1 LKILKTKNR
10 SRINERFTK
19 KRSLKKENKKK
30 KRFLCWDRFIFYL
43 RSIYTHFR
51 IYSTKF
57 TTFLIYKKWSFLI
70 NFSKIITKNS
80 IWILIWSKWSTSQ
93 LTMREMKI
101 SRLKSKLI
109 SQNEKNHSQ
118 WWMKVVDILMF
129 KRIECDFVSLMFLCW
144 SR

>member
-1 LKILKTKNR
+1 MKILKTKNR